1 MQHAVREPQVIV
13 IPARAE
19 VKNNIFQRQLNVAA
33 YCRVSTDEDEQETS
47 FETQI
52 SYYTEKINCSADWR
66 MVGIFADEGIT
77 GTVDTKRPEFLKMI
91 RLCRNKKIDL
101 ILTKSISRFARNTVD
116 CLKYVR
122 ELKSL
127 GIGVIFEKENIDTMR
142 IDSEMLLTVMS
153 SFAQAESESISK
165 NVSWGIRQSFKSGKL
180 PINYKFMLGYRKGAD
195 SKPEIVPDEAEVVKE
210 IFRKYLDGCSQNQ
223 IADYLNGRGI
233 TTKTGSKWHDVT
245 VSNILT
251 NEKYTGDALL
261 PKTYVLDCISKK
273 RCINNGELPKYLVK
287 GHHEPIIS
295 HSEFDRVQA
304 EMARRKSKRK
314 VAEKLTKTENGKYS
328 AKFALSELL
337 ICGECGTPY
346 RRVTWTA
353 KGFKEIKWRCINRL
367 QYGKKYCHNS
377 PTIAEE
383 TLHGAIVEAINKF
396 CEVESEVSQTLR
408 ESLTEV
414 LDPSLDGSV
423 KAAQERI
430 SELSRNI
437 DELIKL
443 AAVDDTEQ
451 SMADIQKFSNEM
463 TTLREFIESEKTKQS
478 AAEKDN
484 QQLEAVLD
492 RLEKEDFRLTEYD
505 DVAVRHLIEYIKVI
519 DKNTLLICFK
529 GGFEVRKELN
539 IGN

>member
-1 MQHAVREPQVIV
+1 MQHTVREPQVIV

-19 VKNNIFQRQLNVAA
+19 VKNNISQRQLNVAA

-47 FETQI
+47 FEAQI
-52 SYYTEKINCSADWR
+52 SYYTDKINGSADWH

-127 GIGVIFEKENIDTMR
+127 GIGIIFEKENIDTMR

-165 NVSWGIRQSFKSGKL
+165 NVSWGIRQSFKSGKV
-180 PINYKFMLGYRKGAD
+180 PINYKFMLGYRRGAD
-195 SKPEIVPDEAEVVKE
+195 GKPEIVPDEAEIVKE

-233 TTKTGSKWHDVT
+233 TTKTGCKWHDVT

-261 PKTYVLDCISKK
+261 QKTYVLDCISKK

-314 VAEKLTKTENGKYS
+314 IAEKLTKTENGKYS

-337 ICGECGTPY
+337 ICGECGTSY

-353 KGFKEIKWRCINRL
+353 KGFKEIKWRCVSRL

-383 TLHGAIVEAINKF
+383 TLHSAIVEAINKF
-396 CEVESEVSQTLR
+396 CEVQSEVSQTLR

-414 LDPSLDGSV
+414 FDPNMNGSV
-423 KAAQERI
+423 KAAQDRI
-430 SELSRNI
+430 GELSRNI

-443 AAVDDTEQ
+443 AAVGDTEQ

-463 TTLREFIESEKTKQS
+463 TALREFIESEKAKQS

-484 QQLEAVLD
+484 RQLEAVLD

>member
-1 MQHAVREPQVIV
+1 MQNAVCEPQVIV

-19 VKNNIFQRQLNVAA
+19 VKNNISQSQLNVAA

-47 FETQI
+47 FEAQI
-52 SYYTEKINCSADWR
+52 SYYTDKINSSADWR

-165 NVSWGIRQSFKSGKL
+165 NVSWGIRQSFKSGKV

-195 SKPEIVPDEAEVVKE
+195 GKPEIVPNEAETVKE

-233 TTKTGSKWHDVT
+233 ATKTGSKWRDVT
-245 VSNILT
+245 VSNVLT

-261 PKTYVLDCISKK
+261 QKTYVLDCISKK

-287 GHHEPIIS
+287 DHHEPIIS

-353 KGFKEIKWRCINRL
+353 KGFKEIKWRCVNRL

-377 PTIAEE
+377 PTISEE
-383 TLHGAIVEAINKF
+383 TLHRAIVEAINKF
-396 CEVESEVSQTLR
+396 CEVQSEVSQTLR
-408 ESLTEV
+408 KSLTEV
-414 LDPSLDGSV
+414 LDTNLNGSI

-430 SELSRNI
+430 GELSMNI

-443 AAVDDTEQ
+443 ASGGDTEK

-463 TTLREFIESEKTKQS
+463 TALREFIESEKAKQS

-484 QQLEAVLD
+484 RQLETVLD
-492 RLEKEDFRLTEYD
+492 MLEKEDFRLTEYD

-519 DKNTLLICFK
+519 DKNTMLICFK
-529 GGFEVRKELN
+529 GGFEVRKEL
-539 IGN
+539 

>member
-1 MQHAVREPQVIV
+1 M
-13 IPARAE
+13 
-19 VKNNIFQRQLNVAA
+19 
-33 YCRVSTDEDEQETS
+33 
-47 FETQI
+47 
-52 SYYTEKINCSADWR
+52 
-66 MVGIFADEGIT
+66 
-77 GTVDTKRPEFLKMI
+77 
-91 RLCRNKKIDL
+91 
-101 ILTKSISRFARNTVD
+101 
-116 CLKYVR
+116 
-122 ELKSL
+122 
-127 GIGVIFEKENIDTMR
+127 
-142 IDSEMLLTVMS
+142 
-153 SFAQAESESISK
+153 
-165 NVSWGIRQSFKSGKL
+165 
-180 PINYKFMLGYRKGAD
+180 
-195 SKPEIVPDEAEVVKE
+195 
-210 IFRKYLDGCSQNQ
+210 
-223 IADYLNGRGI
+223 
-233 TTKTGSKWHDVT
+233 
-245 VSNILT
+245 
-251 NEKYTGDALL
+251 
-261 PKTYVLDCISKK
+261 LDCISKK

-287 GHHEPIIS
+287 DHHEPIIS

-314 VAEKLTKTENGKYS
+314 IAEKLTKTENGKYS

-353 KGFKEIKWRCINRL
+353 KGFKEIKWRCVSRL

-377 PTIAEE
+377 PTIDEKA
-383 TLHGAIVEAINKF
+383 LHSAIVEAINKF
-396 CEVESEVSQTLR
+396 CEVQSEVSQTLR

-414 LDPSLDGSV
+414 LDPSLNGSV

-430 SELSRNI
+430 GELSKNI

-443 AAVDDTEQ
+443 AAVGDTEQ

-463 TTLREFIESEKTKQS
+463 TALREFIESEKAKQS

-484 QQLEAVLD
+484 RQLEAVLD

-529 GGFEVRKELN
+529 GGFEVRKEFN

>member
-1 MQHAVREPQVIV
+1 MQNAICEQQVIV
-13 IPARAE
+13 IPAKSD
-19 VKNNIFQRQLNVAA
+19 VKNNALQRQLNVAA
-33 YCRVSTDEDEQETS
+33 YCRVSTDENEQETS
-47 FETQI
+47 FEAQI
-52 SYYTEKINCSADWR
+52 SYYTDKINSSADWR

-77 GTVDTKRPEFLKMI
+77 GTVDKKRPEFLKMI

-101 ILTKSISRFARNTVD
+101 ILTKSISRFARNTLD

-165 NVSWGIRQSFKSGKL
+165 NVSWGIRQSFKMGKV
-180 PINYKFMLGYRKGAD
+180 PINYKFMLGYKKGAD
-195 SKPEIVPDEAEVVKE
+195 GKPEIVPDEAEIVKE

-223 IADYLNGRGI
+223 IADYLNEKGI
-233 TTKTGSKWHDVT
+233 TTKTGSKWRDVT
-245 VSNILT
+245 VSNVLT

-261 PKTYVLDCISKK
+261 QKTYVLDCISKK

-287 GHHEPIIS
+287 NHHEPIIS
-295 HSEFDRVQA
+295 HSDFDRVQT

-314 VAEKLTKTENGKYS
+314 IAEKFTKTENGKYS

-377 PTIAEE
+377 PTINEE
-383 TLHGAIVEAINKF
+383 ELHKAIVEAINEF
-396 CEVESEVSQTLR
+396 CEVQSDISETLR

-414 LDPSLDGSV
+414 LDPNLNGSV
-423 KAAQERI
+423 KAAQEQI
-430 SELSRNI
+430 EELGKNI

-443 AAVDDTEQ
+443 AAAGDTEK
-451 SMADIQKFSNEM
+451 SMADIQKFSGEM
-463 TTLREFIESEKTKQS
+463 TALREFIESEKAKQS
-478 AAEKDN
+478 ASKYYSE
-484 QQLEAVLD
+484 QLKVALD

-505 DVAVRHLIEYIKVI
+505 DIAVRQLLKYIKVI
-519 DKNTLLICFK
+519 DKNTLLIAFK
-529 GGFEVRKELN
+529 GGFEIQKE
-539 IGN
+539 I

>member
-1 MQHAVREPQVIV
+1 MS
-13 IPARAE
+13 
-19 VKNNIFQRQLNVAA
+19 QRQLNVAA

-47 FETQI
+47 FEAQI
-52 SYYTEKINCSADWR
+52 SYYTEKINGSADWR
-66 MVGIFADEGIT
+66 MAGIFADEGIT

-165 NVSWGIRQSFKSGKL
+165 NVSWGIRQSFKSGKV
-180 PINYKFMLGYRKGAD
+180 PINYKFMLGYRKGTD
-195 SKPEIVPDEAEVVKE
+195 GKPEIVPAEAEIVKE

-233 TTKTGSKWHDVT
+233 LTKSGKKWYDIT

-251 NEKYTGDALL
+251 NEKYTGDAILQ
-261 PKTYVLDCISKK
+261 KTYVLDCISKK
-273 RCINNGELPKYLVK
+273 RCVNNGELPKYLVK
-287 GHHEPIIS
+287 GHHEAIIS

-314 VAEKLTKTENGKYS
+314 IAEKLTKTENGKYS

-353 KGFKEIKWRCINRL
+353 KGFKEIKWRCVSRL
-367 QYGKKYCHNS
+367 QYGKKYCRNS

-383 TLHGAIVEAINKF
+383 TLHRAIVDAINDF
-396 CEVESEVSQTLR
+396 CEVQSEVSETLR

-414 LDPSLDGSV
+414 LDPSLNGSV

-437 DELIKL
+437 EELIKL
-443 AAVDDTEQ
+443 AASGNAED
-451 SMADIQKFSNEM
+451 SMTDIQKFSNEM
-463 TTLREFIESEKTKQS
+463 TALREFIESEKAKQS
-478 AAEKDN
+478 VAERDN
-484 QQLEAVLD
+484 RQLETVLD
-492 RLEKEDFRLTEYD
+492 MLEKEDFRLTEYD

-529 GGFEVRKELN
+529 GGFEVRKE
-539 IGN
+539 I

>member
-1 MQHAVREPQVIV
+1 MQNAVCEPQVIV
-13 IPARAE
+13 IPARSK
-19 VKNNIFQRQLNVAA
+19 VKNNISQRQLNVAA

-47 FETQI
+47 FEAQI
-52 SYYTEKINCSADWR
+52 SYYTEKINSSAGWR
-66 MVGIFADEGIT
+66 MAGIFADEGIT

-91 RLCRNKKIDL
+91 RLCRNRKIDL

-165 NVSWGIRQSFKSGKL
+165 NVSWGIRQSFKSGKVS
-180 PINYKFMLGYRKGAD
+180 INYKFMLGYRKGAD
-195 SKPEIVPDEAEVVKE
+195 GKPEIVPDEAEIVKE

-223 IADYLNGRGI
+223 IADYLNGMGI
-233 TTKTGSKWHDVT
+233 TTKAGKKWYDIT

-251 NEKYTGDALL
+251 NEKYTGDAILQ
-261 PKTYVLDCISKK
+261 KTYVLDCISKK
-273 RCINNGELPKYLVK
+273 RCVNNGELPKYLVK
-287 GHHEPIIS
+287 GHHEAIIS

-314 VAEKLTKTENGKYS
+314 IAEKLTKTENGKYS

-353 KGFKEIKWRCINRL
+353 KGFKEIKWRCVSRL

-383 TLHGAIVEAINKF
+383 TLHRAIVESINNF
-396 CEVESEVSQTLR
+396 CEVQSEVSETLR

-414 LDPSLDGSV
+414 LDPTLNGSV

-443 AAVDDTEQ
+443 AAGGDTEQ
-451 SMADIQKFSNEM
+451 SMVDIQKFSNEM
-463 TTLREFIESEKTKQS
+463 TALREFIEFEKAKQS

-484 QQLEAVLD
+484 RQLETVLD
-492 RLEKEDFRLTEYD
+492 MLEKENFRLTEYD

>member
-1 MQHAVREPQVIV
+1 MQPQVIV
-13 IPARAE
+13 IPARSE
-19 VKNNIFQRQLNVAA
+19 VKNNVSQRQLNVAA

-47 FETQI
+47 FEAQI
-52 SYYTEKINCSADWR
+52 SYYTEKINGSAGWR
-66 MVGIFADEGIT
+66 MAGIFADEGIT

-165 NVSWGIRQSFKSGKL
+165 NVSWGIRQNFKSGKV

-195 SKPEIVPDEAEVVKE
+195 GKPEIVLDEAEIVKE

-223 IADYLNGRGI
+223 IADYLNGKGI
-233 TTKTGSKWHDVT
+233 LTKAGKKWYDIT

-251 NEKYTGDALL
+251 NEKYTGDAILQ
-261 PKTYVLDCISKK
+261 KTYVLDCISKK
-273 RCINNGELPKYLVK
+273 RCVNNGELPKYLVK
-287 GHHEPIIS
+287 GHHEAIIS

-314 VAEKLTKTENGKYS
+314 IAEKLTKTENGKYS

-353 KGFKEIKWRCINRL
+353 KGFKEIKWRCVNRL

-383 TLHGAIVEAINKF
+383 TLHRAIVEAINNF
-396 CEVESEVSQTLR
+396 CEVQAEVSETLR
-408 ESLTEV
+408 ESLAEV
-414 LDPSLDGSV
+414 LDPSLNGNV

-443 AAVDDTEQ
+443 AASGDTEQ
-451 SMADIQKFSNEM
+451 SMADIRKFSNEM
-463 TTLREFIESEKTKQS
+463 TALREFIESEKAKQS
-478 AAEKDN
+478 AAERDN
-484 QQLEAVLD
+484 RQLETVLD
-492 RLEKEDFRLTEYD
+492 MLEKEDFRLTEYD

-529 GGFEVRKELN
+529 GGFEVRKE
-539 IGN
+539 I

>member
-1 MQHAVREPQVIV
+1 MHHAMREPQVIV
-13 IPARAE
+13 IPARTE
-19 VKNNIFQRQLNVAA
+19 VKNNISQRQLNVAA
-33 YCRVSTDEDEQETS
+33 YCRVSTDEDEQGTS
-47 FETQI
+47 FEAQI
-52 SYYTEKINCSADWR
+52 SYYTDKINGSANWR

-127 GIGVIFEKENIDTMR
+127 GIGIIFEKENIDTMR

-165 NVSWGIRQSFKSGKL
+165 NVSWGIRQSFKSGKV
-180 PINYKFMLGYRKGAD
+180 PINYKFMLGYRKGVD
-195 SKPEIVPDEAEVVKE
+195 GKPEIVPDEAETVKE

-233 TTKTGSKWHDVT
+233 TTKTGSKWRDVT

-261 PKTYVLDCISKK
+261 QKTYVLDCISKK
-273 RCINNGELPKYLVK
+273 RCVNTGELPKYLVK
-287 GHHEPIIS
+287 GHHESIIS

-353 KGFKEIKWRCINRL
+353 KGFKEIKWRCVSRL

-377 PTIAEE
+377 PTIDEE
-383 TLHGAIVEAINKF
+383 TLHSAIVEAINRF
-396 CEVESEVSQTLR
+396 CEVQSEVSQTLR

-414 LDPSLDGSV
+414 LDPSLNGSV

-443 AAVDDTEQ
+443 AAVGDTEQ

-463 TTLREFIESEKTKQS
+463 TALREFIESEKAKQS
-478 AAEKDN
+478 IAEKDN
-484 QQLEAVLD
+484 RQLETVLGYA
-492 RLEKEDFRLTEYD
+492 L
-505 DVAVRHLIEYIKVI
+505 
-519 DKNTLLICFK
+519 K
-529 GGFEVRKELN
+529 GRFQAEQV
-539 IGN
+539 

>member
-1 MQHAVREPQVIV
+1 MQNAVRESQVIV

-19 VKNNIFQRQLNVAA
+19 VKNNISQRQLNVAA

-47 FETQI
+47 FEAQI
-52 SYYTEKINCSADWR
+52 SYYTDKINGSADWR

-165 NVSWGIRQSFKSGKL
+165 NVSWGIRQSFKSGKV
-180 PINYKFMLGYRKGAD
+180 PINYKFMLGYKKGAD
-195 SKPEIVPDEAEVVKE
+195 GKPEIVPDEAEIVKE

-233 TTKTGSKWHDVT
+233 TTKTGSKWRDVT
-245 VSNILT
+245 VSNVLT
-251 NEKYTGDALL
+251 NEKYTGDAILQ
-261 PKTYVLDCISKK
+261 KTYVLDCISKK

-287 GHHEPIIS
+287 GHHESIIS

-353 KGFKEIKWRCINRL
+353 KGFKEIKWRCVSRL
-367 QYGKKYCHNS
+367 QYGKKYCHSS

-383 TLHGAIVEAINKF
+383 TLHNAIVEAINKF
-396 CEVESEVSQTLR
+396 CEVQSDVSQTLR

-414 LDPSLDGSV
+414 LDPALNGSV
-423 KAAQERI
+423 KAAQNRI
-430 SELSRNI
+430 GELSRNI

-443 AAVDDTEQ
+443 AAGGDTEQ

-463 TTLREFIESEKTKQS
+463 TVLREFIESEKAKQS
-478 AAEKDN
+478 IAEKDN
-484 QQLEAVLD
+484 RQLETVLNM
-492 RLEKEDFRLTEYD
+492 LEKEDFRLNKYD

-529 GGFEVRKELN
+529 GGFEVSQT
-539 IGN
+539 IPS

>member
-1 MQHAVREPQVIV
+1 MQHTVREPQVIV
-13 IPARAE
+13 IPARTE
-19 VKNNIFQRQLNVAA
+19 VKNNISKRQLNVAA

-47 FETQI
+47 FEAQI
-52 SYYTEKINCSADWR
+52 SYYTDKINGSADWR

-77 GTVDTKRPEFLKMI
+77 GTVDIKRPEFLKMI

-165 NVSWGIRQSFKSGKL
+165 NVSWGIRQSFKSGKV
-180 PINYKFMLGYRKGAD
+180 PINYKFMLGYRKGSD
-195 SKPEIVPDEAEVVKE
+195 GKPEIVPDEAEIVKE

-233 TTKTGSKWHDVT
+233 TTKTGSKWRDVT
-245 VSNILT
+245 ISNVLT

-261 PKTYVLDCISKK
+261 QKTYVLDCISKK

-314 VAEKLTKTENGKYS
+314 IAEKLTKTENGKYS

-353 KGFKEIKWRCINRL
+353 KGFKEIKWRCVSRL

-383 TLHGAIVEAINKF
+383 TLHSAIVEAINKF
-396 CEVESEVSQTLR
+396 CEVQSEVSQTLR

-414 LDPSLDGSV
+414 LDPNMNGSV
-423 KAAQERI
+423 KAAQDRI
-430 SELSRNI
+430 GELSRNI

-443 AAVDDTEQ
+443 AAVGDTEQ

-463 TTLREFIESEKTKQS
+463 IALREFIESEKAKQS
-478 AAEKDN
+478 AVEKDN
-484 QQLEAVLD
+484 RQLETVLD
-492 RLEKEDFRLTEYD
+492 MLEKEDFHLTEYD

>member
-1 MQHAVREPQVIV
+1 MQPQVIV
-13 IPARAE
+13 IPARSE
-19 VKNNIFQRQLNVAA
+19 VKNNVSQRQLNVAA
-33 YCRVSTDEDEQETS
+33 YCRVSTDDDEQETS
-47 FETQI
+47 FEAQI
-52 SYYTEKINCSADWR
+52 SYYTEKINGSSGWR
-66 MVGIFADEGIT
+66 MAGIFADEGIT

-91 RLCRNKKIDL
+91 RLCRNRKIDL

-165 NVSWGIRQSFKSGKL
+165 NVSWGIRQSFKSGKVS
-180 PINYKFMLGYRKGAD
+180 INYKFMLGYRKGAD
-195 SKPEIVPDEAEVVKE
+195 GKPEIVPDEAEIVKE

-223 IADYLNGRGI
+223 IADYLNGMGI
-233 TTKTGSKWHDVT
+233 TTKAGKKWYDIT

-251 NEKYTGDALL
+251 NEKYTGDAILQ
-261 PKTYVLDCISKK
+261 KTYVLDCISKK
-273 RCINNGELPKYLVK
+273 RCVNNGELPKYLVK
-287 GHHEPIIS
+287 GHHEAIIS

-314 VAEKLTKTENGKYS
+314 IAEKLTKTENGKYS

-353 KGFKEIKWRCINRL
+353 KGFKEIKWRCVSRL

-383 TLHGAIVEAINKF
+383 TLHRAIVESINNF
-396 CEVESEVSQTLR
+396 CEVQSEVSETLR

-414 LDPSLDGSV
+414 LDPTLNGSV

-443 AAVDDTEQ
+443 AAGGDTEQ
-451 SMADIQKFSNEM
+451 SMVDIQKFSNEM
-463 TTLREFIESEKTKQS
+463 TALREFIEFEKAKQS

-484 QQLEAVLD
+484 RQLETVLD
-492 RLEKEDFRLTEYD
+492 MLEKENFRLTEYD